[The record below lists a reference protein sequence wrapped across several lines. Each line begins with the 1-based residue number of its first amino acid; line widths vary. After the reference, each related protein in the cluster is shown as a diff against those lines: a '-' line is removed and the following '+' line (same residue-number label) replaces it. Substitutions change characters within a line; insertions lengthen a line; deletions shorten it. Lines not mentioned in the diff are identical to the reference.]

1 MRKLKHSG
9 RAAVS
14 LSRHSRADPSA
25 RRLKEIP
32 IASTT
37 EGRAGLRARLAAG
50 ETLVG
55 TFLNTGSA
63 ISAEICGRAGFDWL
77 LIDLEHGSGSEADL
91 QHQLHAVAGTA
102 SAAIVRVESNARPRV
117 AKALDLG
124 AEGIMFPQ
132 VHSADDVRAAI
143 SYLKYPPEGV
153 RGLAFSNRAH
163 AFTPRDLSAVEAAN
177 ERAVGVIQIESAAA
191 VAAAEEIASI
201 EGVDAL
207 FVGPN
212 DLSLSL
218 GVHGQYDSRRYLEA
232 VERVAAATKATGKA
246 AGVLTPTADGL
257 DRYLARGFRLLTV
270 GSDGAFLVAGASG
283 AVAGTRARASAGV

>member
-1 MRKLKHSG
+1 MSQ
-9 RAAVS
+9 
-14 LSRHSRADPSA
+14 P
-25 RRLKEIP
+25 
-32 IASTT
+32 
-37 EGRAGLRARLAAG
+37 GLRARFRG
-50 ETLVG
+50 GDSVVG

-132 VHSADDVRAAI
+132 VHSADDVRAAV
-143 SYLKYPPEGV
+143 SYLRYPPEGV

-177 ERAVGVIQIESAAA
+177 ERVVGVIQIESEAA
-191 VAAAEEIASI
+191 VAAVEEITSI
-201 EGVDAL
+201 DGVDAL

-218 GVHGQYDSRRYLEA
+218 GVHGQYEHRSYLEA
-232 VERVAAATKATGKA
+232 IEQVAAASAMAGKA
-246 AGVLTPTADGL
+246 AGVLVPRAEGL
-257 DRYLARGFRLLTV
+257 DPYVERGFRLLTV
-270 GSDGAFLVAGASG
+270 GSDGAFLVGGAKG
-283 AVAGTRARASAGV
+283 ALEGARARAAALG

>member
-1 MRKLKHSG
+1 MTQGGLRE
-9 RAAVS
+9 
-14 LSRHSRADPSA
+14 
-25 RRLKEIP
+25 RL
-32 IASTT
+32 
-37 EGRAGLRARLAAG
+37 RAGD
-50 ETLVG
+50 TVVG

-91 QHQLHAVAGTA
+91 QHQLHAVAGTG

-124 AEGIMFPQ
+124 AAGIMFPQ
-132 VHSADDVRAAI
+132 IHSADEVRAAV

-177 ERAVGVIQIESAAA
+177 ERVAGVIQIESATA
-191 VAAAEEIASI
+191 VAAAGEIA
-201 EGVDAL
+201 EVDGVDAL

-218 GVHGQYDSRRYLEA
+218 GVHGQYEHRRYLAA
-232 VERVAAATKATGKA
+232 VERVAEATAAAGKA
-246 AGVLTPTADGL
+246 AGVLVPAPEGL
-257 DRYLARGFRLLTV
+257 DPYLARGFRLLTV
-270 GSDGAFLVAGASG
+270 GSDGAFLVAGAKGVLEG
-283 AVAGTRARASAGV
+283 ARARAAARD

>member
-1 MRKLKHSG
+1 MPK
-9 RAAVS
+9 
-14 LSRHSRADPSA
+14 PS
-25 RRLKEIP
+25 
-32 IASTT
+32 
-37 EGRAGLRARLAAG
+37 LRARLRDG
-50 ETLVG
+50 DTVVG

-91 QHQLHAVAGTA
+91 QHQLHAVAGTG
-102 SAAIVRVESNARPRV
+102 AAAVVRVESNARPRV

-132 VHSADDVRAAI
+132 VHSVEDVRAAI

-163 AFTPRDLSAVEAAN
+163 GFTPRDLTAVEAAN

-218 GVHGQYDSRRYLEA
+218 GVHGQYEHRRYLEA
-232 VERVAAATKATGKA
+232 VEQVAAATRVAGKA
-246 AGVLTPTADGL
+246 AGVLVPRAEGL
-257 DRYLARGFRLLTV
+257 DPYVERGFRLLTV
-270 GSDGAFLVAGASG
+270 GSDGAFLVAGAAG
-283 AVAGTRARASAGV
+283 ALEGAQARAQPVATREIRV